1 MKEYIEVE
9 PRELT
14 GKGPNR
20 RLRKLGMI
28 PGVVYGGDRE
38 PLSISISEKEVWQML
53 HAETGLN
60 TVRTLRLAGTDRQR
74 TVMIKDYQSDPITR
88 RVLHADF
95 LRVNPDQEI
104 EVSVPVKLNGTSF
117 GVKTEG
123 GMMDFVA
130 RTLKLVAK
138 VVEIP
143 AIIEV
148 DVTEMRIGDTIRVK
162 DLDIENVSFT
172 EHEDTVI
179 VKVDV
184 MRISEEPVEEAEE
197 LLEEGE
203 EAATAE
209 TAETATETKSEEK

>member
-1 MKEYIEVE
+1 MKDYIEVE

-20 RLRKLGMI
+20 RLRKLGLI
-28 PGVVYGGDRE
+28 PGVVYGGDRN

-60 TVRTLRLAGTDRQR
+60 TVRTLKLAGTDRQR
-74 TVMIKDYQSDPITR
+74 TVMIKDYQMDAITR
-88 RVLHADF
+88 RVIHADF
-95 LRVNPDQEI
+95 LRVNPEQKI
-104 EVSVPVKLNGTSF
+104 EVTVPVQLNGTPF

-123 GMMDFVA
+123 GMMDFIA
-130 RTLKLVAK
+130 RDLKLVAK
-138 VVEIP
+138 VGEIP
-143 AIIEV
+143 ANIEV
-148 DVTEMRIGDTIRVK
+148 DVTDLRIGDSIRVK

-203 EAATAE
+203 REEEAEAAAE
-209 TAETATETKSEEK
+209 TETKEK

>member
-28 PGVVYGGDRE
+28 PGVVYGGDRKA
-38 PLSISISEKEVWQML
+38 LSISISEKEVWQML

-60 TVRTLRLAGTDRQR
+60 TVRMLKLAGTDRKR

-88 RVLHADF
+88 RVIHADF

-104 EVSVPVKLNGTSF
+104 EVTVPVKIIGTSY

-123 GMMDFVA
+123 GMMDFIA
-130 RTLKLVAK
+130 RDLDLIAK
-138 VVEIP
+138 VTEIP
-143 AIIEV
+143 AAIEV
-148 DVTEMRIGDTIRVK
+148 DVSELRIGDSLRVK
-162 DLDIENVSFT
+162 DLSVENVTFT
-172 EHEDTVI
+172 VPEETVI

-184 MRISEEPVEEAEE
+184 MRISEEPTEEAEE

-203 EAATAE
+203 EAAEAAAE
-209 TAETATETKSEEK
+209 TEAETATEQK

>member
-1 MKEYIEVE
+1 MKEFIEVE

-20 RLRKLGMI
+20 RLRKLGLI
-28 PGVVYGGDRE
+28 PGVVYGGDRN

-53 HAETGLN
+53 RAETGLN
-60 TVRTLRLAGTDRQR
+60 TVRTLKLAGTDRQR
-74 TVMIKDYQSDPITR
+74 TVMIKDYQMDSITR
-88 RVLHADF
+88 RLLHADF
-95 LRVNPDQEI
+95 LRVKQDQEI
-104 EVSVPVKLNGTSF
+104 EVTVPVQLNGTPF

-123 GMMDFVA
+123 GMMDFIA
-130 RTLKLVAK
+130 RDLKLIAK
-138 VVEIP
+138 VGEIP

-148 DVTEMRIGDTIRVK
+148 DVSDLHIGDAVRVR
-162 DLDIENVSFT
+162 DLDIENVTFT

-179 VKVDV
+179 AKVDV

-203 EAATAE
+203 QEEEAAAAAEETTAE
-209 TAETATETKSEEK
+209 EK

>member
-28 PGVVYGGDRE
+28 PGVVYGGDRK
-38 PLSISISEKEVWQML
+38 PMSISIAEKEVWQML

-60 TVRTLRLAGTDRQR
+60 TVRMLKLAGTDRKR
-74 TVMIKDYQSDPITR
+74 HVMIKDYQTDPITH

-104 EVSVPVKLNGTSF
+104 EVSVPVKLNGVAH
-117 GVKTEG
+117 GVKNEG
-123 GMMDFVA
+123 GMMDFIA
-130 RTLKLVAK
+130 RTLNLVAK
-138 VVEIP
+138 VTESPSDIEI
-143 AIIEV
+143 
-148 DVTEMRIGDTIRVK
+148 DVSDLHIGDTVRVK
-162 DLDIENVSFT
+162 DLDTENVKFT
-172 EHEDTVI
+172 DPEDTVI

-184 MRISEEPVEEAEE
+184 MRIQEVETEEAEE

-203 EAATAE
+203 EAEAEE
-209 TAETATETKSEEK
+209 TASEE

>member
-14 GKGPNR
+14 GKSHNR

-28 PGVVYGGDRE
+28 PGVVYGGDRN

-60 TVRTLRLAGTDRQR
+60 TVRTLKLAGTDRQR
-74 TVMIKDYQSDPITR
+74 TVMIKDYQMDAITR
-88 RVLHADF
+88 RVIHADF

-104 EVSVPVKLNGTSF
+104 EVSVPVQLNGTPF

-143 AIIEV
+143 ANIEV
-148 DVTEMRIGDTIRVK
+148 DVTDLRIGDTIRVK

-203 EAATAE
+203 REEEEAAEAAGE
-209 TAETATETKSEEK
+209 TETKEK

>member
-1 MKEYIEVE
+1 MKDYIEVE

-20 RLRKLGMI
+20 RLRKLGLI
-28 PGVVYGGDRE
+28 PGVVYGGDRN

-60 TVRTLRLAGTDRQR
+60 TVRTLKLAGTDRQR
-74 TVMIKDYQSDPITR
+74 TVMIKDYQMDPITR
-88 RVLHADF
+88 RLLHADF
-95 LRVNPDQEI
+95 LRVKQDQEI
-104 EVSVPVKLNGTSF
+104 EVTVPVQLNGTPF

-123 GMMDFVA
+123 GMMDFIA
-130 RTLKLVAK
+130 RDLKLVAK
-138 VVEIP
+138 VGEIP

-148 DVTEMRIGDTIRVK
+148 DVTDLHIGDAVRVK
-162 DLDIENVSFT
+162 DLDIENVTFT
-172 EHEDTVI
+172 EPEDTVI
-179 VKVDV
+179 AKVDV

-203 EAATAE
+203 QEEEAAAAEEETTAE
-209 TAETATETKSEEK
+209 EK

>member
-14 GKGPNR
+14 GKGHNR

-28 PGVVYGGDRE
+28 PGVVYGGDRN

-60 TVRTLRLAGTDRQR
+60 TVRTLKLAGTDRHR
-74 TVMIKDYQSDPITR
+74 TVMIKDYQMDAITR
-88 RVLHADF
+88 HVIHADF

-104 EVSVPVKLNGTSF
+104 EVSVPVKLNGTPF

-143 AIIEV
+143 ANVEV
-148 DVTEMRIGDTIRVK
+148 DVTDLRIGDTIRVK

-184 MRISEEPVEEAEE
+184 MRISKEPVEEAEE

-203 EAATAE
+203 REEKAA
-209 TAETATETKSEEK
+209 AETATEEK

>member
-14 GKGPNR
+14 GKGHNR

-28 PGVVYGGDRE
+28 PGVVYGGDRN

-60 TVRTLRLAGTDRQR
+60 TVRTLKLAGTDRQR
-74 TVMIKDYQSDPITR
+74 TVMIKDYQMDAITR
-88 RVLHADF
+88 RVIHADF

-104 EVSVPVKLNGTSF
+104 EVSVPVQLKGTPF

-143 AIIEV
+143 ANIEV
-148 DVTEMRIGDTIRVK
+148 DVTDLRIGDTIRVK

-203 EAATAE
+203 REEEAAEAAAE
-209 TAETATETKSEEK
+209 TEEN

>member
-28 PGVVYGGDRE
+28 PGVVYGGDRK
-38 PLSISISEKEVWQML
+38 PMSISISEKEVWQML

-60 TVRTLRLAGTDRQR
+60 TVRMLKLAGTDRKR
-74 TVMIKDYQSDPITR
+74 HVMIKDYQTDPISH
-88 RVLHADF
+88 RVIHADF

-104 EVSVPVKLNGTSF
+104 EVSVPVVLKGTPF
-117 GVKTEG
+117 GVKNEG
-123 GMMDFVA
+123 GMMDFIA
-130 RTLKLVAK
+130 RTLNLVAK
-138 VVEIP
+138 VTEIP
-143 AIIEV
+143 ANIEL
-148 DVTEMRIGDTIRVK
+148 DVSELRIGDSIRVK
-162 DLDIENVSFT
+162 DIELEKGKIT
-172 EHEDTVI
+172 DHDDTVI

-184 MRISEEPVEEAEE
+184 MRVHEEEPAEVEE

-203 EAATAE
+203 EAAKTE
-209 TAETATETKSEEK
+209 TASEE

>member
-1 MKEYIEVE
+1 
-9 PRELT
+9 
-14 GKGPNR
+14 
-20 RLRKLGMI
+20 
-28 PGVVYGGDRE
+28 
-38 PLSISISEKEVWQML
+38 
-53 HAETGLN
+53 
-60 TVRTLRLAGTDRQR
+60 
-74 TVMIKDYQSDPITR
+74 MIKDYQSDAITR
-88 RVLHADF
+88 RILHADF

-138 VVEIP
+138 VAEIP

-172 EHEDTVI
+172 EQEDTVI

-203 EAATAE
+203 EEAATAE
-209 TAETATETKSEEK
+209 TAAAATETKSEEK